1 MNHPRSVLRVGVA
14 GAGSMGRN
22 HTRVAVANPLV
33 ECVGVFD
40 PNEKTGVIVA
50 DEYSCD
56 YFSNYDD
63 MLNEV
68 DAVIIAAPTT
78 LHYQLAKT
86 ALLANK
92 HCLIEK
98 PVTVDIAEAEELKAL
113 AEERNLVV
121 LIGHV
126 ERYNPVYPELKKIL
140 EDKEVLSIKASRLS
154 YNTNRANDVDVVLDL
169 MIHDLDNVNCLIAE
183 KLNVVS
189 AVGGAFHSSNLDYAT
204 AIFKTESGIV
214 CDVTASKVSQT
225 KHRSLQISCSNCFI
239 TVDFLRKEIELNRH
253 AQGSYVSDSSEVKY
267 KQEQLVE
274 RVFVPNV
281 EPLMAEHTDFANA
294 ILNGSLVRVSIQD
307 GIEALRLA
315 GEVQK
320 QCKVS

>member
-1 MNHPRSVLRVGVA
+1 MNHPRKVLKVGVV

-33 ECVGVFD
+33 ECKGIFD
-40 PNEKTGVIVA
+40 PNEKIGVSVA
-50 DEYSCD
+50 EQYSCYYYD
-56 YFSNYDD
+56 NYEE
-63 MLNEV
+63 MINAV

-78 LHYQLAKT
+78 LHYELAKT
-86 ALLANK
+86 ALLAGK

-98 PVTVDIAEAEELKAL
+98 PVTVEIQQAEELKKIAD
-113 AEERNLVV
+113 EKKLVV
-121 LIGHV
+121 VIGHV

-169 MIHDLDNVNCLIAE
+169 MIHDLDNVNCLLSE
-183 KLNVVS
+183 QLNIVS
-189 AVGGAFHSSNLDYAT
+189 AVGGSFHSSNLDYAT
-204 AIFKTESGIV
+204 AIFKTQSGIV
-214 CDVTASKVSQT
+214 CDITASKVSQT

-253 AQGSYVSDSSEVKY
+253 AQGSYVSESSEVKY

-294 ILNGSLVRVSIQD
+294 ILNDTPVRVSIQD
-307 GIEALRLA
+307 GIDALSLA
-315 GEVQK
+315 NEVQL
-320 QCKVS
+320 QCKAN